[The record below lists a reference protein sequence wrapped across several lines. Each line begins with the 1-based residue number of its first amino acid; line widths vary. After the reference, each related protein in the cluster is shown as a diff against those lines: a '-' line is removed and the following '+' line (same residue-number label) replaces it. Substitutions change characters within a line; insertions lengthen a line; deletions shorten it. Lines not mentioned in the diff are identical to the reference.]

1 MTTHRACIDGRVA
14 LRRLSWASACALALA
29 MGSAN
34 AAVTTVYKCFDRN
47 LDVVYTDQP
56 CRGEQLRIEGG
67 STDPV
72 AVAEL
77 QREREAVARAAAQRV
92 AELRRV
98 DVTPQ
103 YAYGGGL
110 PPQLPMPDYGY
121 GGYGNDGYYP
131 LGYGYAPDYGDRRG
145 RGDQARHNGSQRRQ
159 SHVPAPPGNL
169 IKR

>member
-1 MTTHRACIDGRVA
+1 MVSLRHLRHVSLAC
-14 LRRLSWASACALALA
+14 SLALA
-29 MGSAN
+29 AG
-34 AAVTTVYKCFDRN
+34 AAGATVTTVYKCFDRK

-67 STDPV
+67 SVDPV

-98 DVTPQ
+98 DVAPQ
-103 YAYGGGL
+103 YSYGGGA
-110 PPQLPMPDYGY
+110 PAPAPAPEYASAG
-121 GGYGNDGYYP
+121 DGYYP
-131 LGYGYAPDYGDRRG
+131 LGYGYAPEYNDRRG
-145 RGDQARHNGSQRRQ
+145 HGDQGRRFGNQHRQ
-159 SHVPAPPGNL
+159 SYVPAPRGDL

>member
-1 MTTHRACIDGRVA
+1 MIRHRACIAGRVA

-29 MGSAN
+29 LSPAN

-67 STDPV
+67 SVDPV
-72 AVAEL
+72 AIAEL

-98 DVTPQ
+98 DVAPQ

-110 PPQLPMPDYGY
+110 PQQLPVPDYAY
-121 GGYGNDGYYP
+121 GGDGYYP
-131 LGYGYAPDYGDRRG
+131 LDYGYAPGYNDRRG
-145 RGDQARHNGSQRRQ
+145 RGDRDRRFGNQHRQ